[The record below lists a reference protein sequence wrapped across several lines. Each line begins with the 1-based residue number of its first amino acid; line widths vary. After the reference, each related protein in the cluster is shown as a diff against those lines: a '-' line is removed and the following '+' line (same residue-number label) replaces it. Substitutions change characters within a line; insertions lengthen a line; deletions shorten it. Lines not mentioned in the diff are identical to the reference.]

1 MKHKLDSREYAVK
14 KIPIYSEAIE
24 SVKNYLS
31 EVKTLAS
38 LNHPNIVQ
46 YRAAWLELGTPA
58 DIKKIANP
66 PQTMKMLFPN
76 NGFSTGSFRNAGGE
90 TTSSN
95 FEIAFEHS
103 TSESFSMIHDR

>member
-1 MKHKLDSREYAVK
+1 MKHKLDCREYAVK

-58 DIKKIANP
+58 DIKEITNS
-66 PQTMKMLFPN
+66 PQTKKLLFPN
-76 NGFSTGSFRNAGGE
+76 NGLGTSSFRNAGGE
-90 TTSSN
+90 SRSSS

-103 TSESFSMIHDR
+103 TSESFSVTHDR